1 MVPTFVVSA
10 FSMNVKI
17 PLQKNPHA
25 FLIIMGFAMISV
37 VGFFFFWKR
46 KKW

>member
-10 FSMNVKI
+10 FSMNVEI
-17 PLQKNPHA
+17 PFQKHPLA
-25 FLIIMGFAMISV
+25 FWMVMGLSLVAVLCFTLV
-37 VGFFFFWKR
+37 WRF